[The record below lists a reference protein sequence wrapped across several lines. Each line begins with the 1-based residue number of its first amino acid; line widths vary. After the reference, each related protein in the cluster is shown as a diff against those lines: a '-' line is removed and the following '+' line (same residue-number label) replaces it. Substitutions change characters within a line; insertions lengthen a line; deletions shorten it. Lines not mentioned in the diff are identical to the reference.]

1 MQNSYRFLSAYY
13 DRFTGDVGYPDW
25 AEYCVRRFREA
36 GISPAIVLDLACGT
50 GKLCAEL
57 AARGYDM
64 IGVDASPEM
73 LMQAMENTAGLTPRP
88 LFLQQR
94 IERLDLY
101 GTVGACLCCLDSINY
116 VTNPRDLQEAFRRV
130 ELFLEPGGLFLFD
143 ANTEEKF
150 ARMDGE
156 VYLREDEDVYC
167 IWQVGLEGQRCTYAF
182 DLFERTE
189 NGLWARTEELH
200 EERVYPKDE
209 LYEMLQKAGF
219 VDIECRFEPT
229 LAPVDGQND
238 RIFFSARKKGEWN
251 PEAALAFGAQN

>member
-1 MQNSYRFLSAYY
+1 MKSKFAKFI
-13 DRFTGDVGYPDW
+13 D
-25 AEYCVRRFREA
+25 
-36 GISPAIVLDLACGT
+36 
-50 GKLCAEL
+50 
-57 AARGYDM
+57 
-64 IGVDASPEM
+64 
-73 LMQAMENTAGLTPRP
+73 
-88 LFLQQR
+88 
-94 IERLDLY
+94 